1 MKTDVTHSRLRLV
14 ARFVLAIALI
24 AFVTL
29 STAHALE
36 KWIFKPQAEK
46 QYGLSPIDLPF
57 VPILFLP

>member
-14 ARFVLAIALI
+14 ARFVLGIALV
-24 AFVTL
+24 ALVTL

-36 KWIFKPQAEK
+36 KWIFKPPKEL